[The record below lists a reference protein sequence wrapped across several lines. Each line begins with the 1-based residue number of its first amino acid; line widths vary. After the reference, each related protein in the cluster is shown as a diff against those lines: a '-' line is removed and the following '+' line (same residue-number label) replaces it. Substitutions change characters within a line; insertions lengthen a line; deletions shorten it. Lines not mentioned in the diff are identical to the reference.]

1 MFPITTE
8 TDLIYNLVEER
19 LSGSIDGTVIQA
31 HAVSGGRAGSKQ
43 VGVLNPFLANNPYA
57 THVKKTSQ
65 NPGGPLIMGKY
76 NLKTHESKPNWIR
89 LIPLATNDMRNRAG
103 FAIHGRG
110 AWGSDGCIVPTDFH
124 VVQTLCSLVKVRE
137 KAGKAAPTLAVIS
150 LGDLDYLEKKLQRYS
165 QTV

>member
-57 THVKKTSQ
+57 THVKKNITKSRWATDYGKVQSQ
-65 NPGGPLIMGKY
+65 K
-76 NLKTHESKPNWIR
+76 S
-89 LIPLATNDMRNRAG
+89 
-103 FAIHGRG
+103 
-110 AWGSDGCIVPTDFH
+110 
-124 VVQTLCSLVKVRE
+124 
-137 KAGKAAPTLAVIS
+137 
-150 LGDLDYLEKKLQRYS
+150 
-165 QTV
+165 